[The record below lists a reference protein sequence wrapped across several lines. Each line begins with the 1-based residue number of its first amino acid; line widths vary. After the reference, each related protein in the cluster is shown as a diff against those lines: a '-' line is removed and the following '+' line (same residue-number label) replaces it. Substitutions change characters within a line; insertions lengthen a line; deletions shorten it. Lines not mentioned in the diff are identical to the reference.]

1 MRSSAV
7 APNAQPAPGRH
18 GRPRARGQALAEFA
32 LVLVP
37 LTLVL
42 LGIIQLGLIF
52 NAYVTVSNAAREGAR
67 TASIYVYNYTCTPTP
82 AAVKGCNDT
91 KRALDAQ
98 NAVSSTLGLLST
110 VAPQFTKASD
120 VTIAYSGTA
129 GCPAAVAGVALSDSR
144 KGEYACLTVQYHLDL
159 LIPLIGELMPKD
171 SGGRMI
177 IQAQS
182 SMVIN

>member
-37 LTLVL
+37 LTFVL
-42 LGIIQLGLIF
+42 LGIIQLGFIF

-67 TASIYVYNYTCTPTP
+67 TASIHVYNYSCTPAP
-82 AAVKGCNDT
+82 AKGCNDNS
-91 KRALDAQ
+91 RAAAARS
-98 NAVSSTLGLLST
+98 AVSNSLGLLST
-110 VAPQFTKASD
+110 SAPQFDATSD

-129 GCPAAVAGVALSDSR
+129 GCPAAVTGIAPSDSR
-144 KGEYACLTVQYHLDL
+144 QGEYLCLSVRYHLDL
-159 LIPLIGELMPKD
+159 LIPLIAELLPKD
-171 SGGRMI
+171 AGGRMLI
-177 IQAQS
+177 DAQS